1 MLKKLIKRLA
11 ARARLLLCCDVPA
24 RVRRNPRIHFSHC
37 VGIVISK
44 KTVFK
49 GATHIWQNVT
59 IGGVRGQYPVLGD
72 NVFVMSNAC
81 IIGGVEIGDNVIV
94 GAGSVV
100 TKSIPPNCIAA
111 GNPAKVIRTSLNAA
125 EINEIV
131 TGSRR
136 PLSGDLTLR

>member
-1 MLKKLIKRLA
+1 MKIILKQLA
-11 ARARLLLCCDVPA
+11 ARIRLLICCDIPA
-24 RVRRNPRIHFSHC
+24 RVRRNPRVHFNHC

-44 KTVFK
+44 KAVFK
-49 GATHIWQNVT
+49 GAVHIWQNVT
-59 IGGVRGQYPVLGD
+59 IGGVKGKYPVLGD

-81 IIGGVEIGDNVIV
+81 IIGGIEIGDNVIV

-111 GNPAKVIRTSLNAA
+111 GNPAKVIRPSLNAA

-136 PLSGDLTLR
+136 PRSGDLTLC